1 MEYANLNSQIKE
13 KALILGKPSHL
24 NNEYN
29 ISITLKRQLH
39 KI

>member
-13 KALILGKPSHL
+13 KVLILVKLRRL

-29 ISITLKRQLH
+29 ISINLKGQ
-39 KI
+39 